1 MASMHTP
8 SYTVEIRNHDTY
20 WLVCA
25 VWKGVDRP
33 YVGGYSTGTNY
44 RLAERLAAFMKS
56 GNAWSSGPEVLTDVD
71 GKTYVNSNLRI
82 NTRRLNAELK
92 RFGF

>member
-1 MASMHTP
+1 MHTP
-8 SYTVEIRNHDTY
+8 SYTVEIRNHETY
-20 WLVCA
+20 WLVA
-25 VWKGVDRP
+25 PIWQGVDRP
-33 YVGGYSTGTNY
+33 YVGGYSTGKNY

-56 GNAWSSGPEVLTDVD
+56 GNAWIGQPEVRTDVD
-71 GKTYVNSNLRI
+71 GKSYVNASLRI